1 MRLADRSGQPAQL
14 LAGPEWTLDPACARV
29 RGRARASWYCGHLA
43 GHLPRVL
50 LRTEGVAVAAAA
62 IALFFHEGYP
72 WWLLV
77 VLILAPDL
85 SMVGY
90 AAGPSV
96 GAAAYDAAH
105 TYALPVVIAAIGVI
119 AGSEVAIQVGLIWLA
134 HIGLDRAIGYGL
146 KYPTGFKDT
155 HLQRV

>member
-1 MRLADRSGQPAQL
+1 MVER
-14 LAGPEWTLDPACARV
+14 
-29 RGRARASWYCGHLA
+29 
-43 GHLPRVL
+43 LPRAL
-50 LRTEGVAVAAAA
+50 LRAEGVAVAVAAV
-62 IALFFHEGYP
+62 ALYFHADYP

-77 VLILAPDL
+77 ALVLAPDL

-90 AAGPSV
+90 LARPRI

-105 TYALPVVIAAIGVI
+105 TYVLPVALAAIGLMVD
-119 AGSEVAIQVGLIWLA
+119 ADTAIQLGLIWLT
-134 HIGLDRAIGYGL
+134 HIGVDRAVGYGL